1 MFSMSKPKGRNGK
14 QNRTTRTPKENIMA
28 FTKIVPVAK
37 PATKHHKKHAPA
49 KPVVKKVVKKVER
62 KRPIGG

>member
-1 MFSMSKPKGRNGK
+1 MFSMSKPKGRDANH
-14 QNRTTRTPKENIMA
+14 KENIMA
-28 FTKIVPVAK
+28 FTKIVPVTK
-37 PATKHHKKHAPA
+37 PAPKHHKKHAPA